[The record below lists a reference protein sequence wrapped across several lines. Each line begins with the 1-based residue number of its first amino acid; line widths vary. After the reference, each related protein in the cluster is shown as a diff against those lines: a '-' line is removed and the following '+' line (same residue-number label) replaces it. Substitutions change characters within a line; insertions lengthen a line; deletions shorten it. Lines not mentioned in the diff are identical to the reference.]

1 MNQSAT
7 ASKATATAL
16 PKIPL
21 VDLNAQYQSIKQAV
35 NGAIHEV
42 VESSG
47 FILGKAVQNF
57 EKEFAAYCGAAQA
70 IGVGNGTDAITL
82 ALRALGV
89 GPGDEVITTANT
101 FIGTTEPIGLAGAK
115 PVFCDID
122 PLTYNLDPDKLEQA
136 ITEKTRAVIAVHLYG
151 QPAPIEAIK
160 KITEPRGI
168 ALVEDAA
175 QAHGAEYHGQRIGSL
190 GHAACFS
197 FYPGKNLGAY
207 GDGGA
212 VVTNSSELA
221 DRVRMLRN
229 HGRHQKYEH
238 EIEGV
243 NSRLDELQAA
253 ILRVKL
259 RHLDTWNGRRRHHA
273 QQYTRQ
279 LAGLGVE
286 TPIEQ
291 PGVHSVYHLYVIRT
305 PHRDALREFL
315 GKQGISTGIH
325 YPLPLHL
332 QPAYRHLGHGIGD
345 FPAAEAA
352 AKEILSLPMYPEMT
366 ESDIDRICEGIREF
380 MTTRV
385 G

>member
-1 MNQSAT
+1 MQ
-7 ASKATATAL
+7 
-16 PKIPL
+16 KITL
-21 VDLNAQYQSIKQAV
+21 VDLGAQYQRIKQEI
-35 NGAIHEV
+35 NDAIFEV
-42 VESSG
+42 VESSN

-57 EKEFAAYCGAAQA
+57 EKEFAAYCGASHA
-70 IGVGNGTDAITL
+70 IGIGSGTDAITL
-82 ALRALGV
+82 ALRALGLE
-89 GPGDEVITTANT
+89 PGNRVVTAANT
-101 FIGTTEPIGLAGAK
+101 FIGTTEPVGLVGAK
-115 PVFCDID
+115 LVFCDID
-122 PLTYNLDPDKLEQA
+122 PVTYNLDPEKLECV
-136 ITEKTRAVIAVHLYG
+136 ITDTTRAVIAVHLYG
-151 QPAPIEAIK
+151 QPAPIDAIK
-160 KITEPRGI
+160 KIIEPRGI

-175 QAHGAEYHGQRIGSL
+175 QAHGAEYYNQRIGSL

-259 RHLDTWNGRRRHHA
+259 RYLDAWNERRRHHA
-273 QQYTRQ
+273 QRYTEQ
-279 LAGLGVE
+279 LSALAVI
-286 TPIEQ
+286 TPAEQ
-291 PGVHSVYHLYVIRT
+291 PGLRSVYHLYVIRT

-315 GKQGISTGIH
+315 NKRGISTGIH

-332 QPAYRHLGHGIGD
+332 QPAYKHLGYGVGD
-345 FPAAEAA
+345 FPVTEAIT
-352 AKEILSLPMYPEMT
+352 KEILSLPMYPELT

-380 MTTRV
+380 MITHAK
-385 G
+385 